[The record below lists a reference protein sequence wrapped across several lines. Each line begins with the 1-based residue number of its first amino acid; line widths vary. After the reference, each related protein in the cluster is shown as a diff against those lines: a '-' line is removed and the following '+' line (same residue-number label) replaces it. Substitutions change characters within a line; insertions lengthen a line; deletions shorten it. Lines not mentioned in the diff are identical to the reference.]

1 MTAKDAVKCA
11 RFADARCFALDIRA
25 VLDPALV
32 DLVLER
38 IDGRQAA

>member
-11 RFADARCFALDIRA
+11 RFADARFFALDIRA
-25 VLDPALV
+25 VPDAALV

-38 IDGRQAA
+38 LDGRQAA